1 MFGDQPLLSISNRV
15 CEENE
20 NISEVTSSQYC
31 APEAGDSNLRSF
43 VAWPPSSTSGEVGL
57 CQMSE
62 QQFGDTGS
70 EKVLP
75 NQQCEELHEELALK
89 ERELNVLREEVLKSS
104 EELEEA
110 RSR

>member
-1 MFGDQPLLSISNRV
+1 MFGDQPLLSISNRI

-20 NISEVTSSQYC
+20 NISDVTSLQYFG
-31 APEAGDSNLRSF
+31 PEAGDSSPPSF
-43 VAWPPSSTSGEVGL
+43 APWPPDSTSGEMGL

-62 QQFGDTGS
+62 QQFGDADLGN
-70 EKVLP
+70 VLS
-75 NQQCEELHEELALK
+75 NQQCEKLHEELALK
-89 ERELNVLREEVLKSS
+89 ERELTVLREEVLKSS